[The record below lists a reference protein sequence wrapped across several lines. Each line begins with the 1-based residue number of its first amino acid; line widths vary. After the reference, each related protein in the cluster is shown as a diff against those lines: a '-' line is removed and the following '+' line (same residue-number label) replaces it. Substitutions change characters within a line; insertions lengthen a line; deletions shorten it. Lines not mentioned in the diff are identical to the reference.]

1 MMIIVFHKEGKNIQ
15 KPIDATLQYDPTKMS
30 LEDMGILSDDVIG
43 NNSDAT
49 GTEGDTIE
57 LHHARENYTH
67 YWLISTCNYQP
78 DSAQKYY
85 S

>member
-1 MMIIVFHKEGKNIQ
+1 MMIIVFHYNNKGKNIQ

-49 GTEGDTIE
+49 GTE
-57 LHHARENYTH
+57 
-67 YWLISTCNYQP
+67 
-78 DSAQKYY
+78 
-85 S
+85 